1 MGSGDTEGEEVWQE
15 LRKNSEK
22 GTDYSDNVQKGGI
35 LNLALSK
42 KFGEGTLSSTMVLIP
57 YAALPDYAD
66 YESDESIS
74 FVIRDRQDE
83 RDSNSYLLRSPV
95 STRSRKNPFISTKR
109 RIRRLRSKVASL
121 PRMTF

>member
-42 KFGEGTLSSTMVLIP
+42 KFGEGTLSSTMGLIS
-57 YAALPDYAD
+57 YAALPDYVD

-83 RDSNSYLLRSPV
+83 RGRYGYTFLVSQCATFALLSLLRQAD
-95 STRSRKNPFISTKR
+95 RS
-109 RIRRLRSKVASL
+109 L
-121 PRMTF
+121 